1 MPSSEFF
8 AQYGLLAVKDIFDRD
23 FCSRICSEI
32 QAESHIPGAALRGAV
47 LKHGTKDRVVDEE
60 IRRTKMFILASP
72 NAARVREKLIELMPQ
87 VAKHFSIELSGCQTV
102 KFAVYRTGDFFKL
115 HVDTVDSE
123 NVSQEVKERKV
134 SVVIFLNQETTV
146 PQENSYCGGQLTFHG
161 LMKDSVFG
169 NLGLPLSSKPGLFI
183 AFSPKIQHEV
193 TPITNGERYVIIT
206 WYK

>member
-8 AQYGLLAVKDIFDRD
+8 AQYGLLAVRDIFDRD

-32 QAESHIPGAALRGAV
+32 QAESNVPGAALRGAV
-47 LKHGTKDRVVDEE
+47 LKPNADNTLLDEE
-60 IRRTKMFILASP
+60 IRRTSMFILSSP
-72 NAARVREKLIELMPQ
+72 NAVRVREKLIELMPQ
-87 VAKHFSIELSGCQTV
+87 AANHFGVELSGCQAV
-102 KFAVYRTGDFFKL
+102 KFAVYRVGDYFKT
-115 HVDTVDSE
+115 HADTVEWE
-123 NVSQEVKERKV
+123 NAPQEIKERKV